1 MQNNIYMRK
10 TILFISF
17 CFFYILN
24 VHGQSVATTESK
36 TLSEL
41 QQSFV
46 DLKFGM
52 FIHFNIPTYAN
63 QDWPD
68 PDMPASEFNPTKL
81 DCDQWAKAAKS
92 AHMKYGCL
100 TTKHHSGFCIWNT
113 QTTDY
118 SVMHSPLK
126 KDVVKEYVDAFRAN
140 GLKVSLYY
148 SILDTHHRIRPNNIN
163 KNSIVFI
170 KAQLKELLTNYGTID
185 ALIFD
190 GWDAPWS
197 RISYDEISFQEIYDW
212 VKQWQPNCLVM
223 DLNSAKYP
231 AGALFYSDI
240 KSYEQNAGQMISK
253 ETNKLPALSCLPLQ
267 ENWFWKTN
275 FPNSKL
281 KSPEFLVKEN
291 LIPFNNAYCNFL
303 LNVAPNKDGLID
315 QNALDALKEMGE
327 LWKDDEK
334 YTVLPK
340 QERPIISHNLA
351 KNKFSESSWSDDM
364 NIMDFGN
371 DDKFSTSWE
380 SNPEVEKPWYEVTL
394 GKDITF
400 NTIAITEGGIPKI
413 TNYTLEYYSFG
424 KWRNLVSG
432 TNTSKAKIIRFSN
445 IKADK
450 VRLKIERSTAPPSIA
465 EFGVYNELL

>member
-1 MQNNIYMRK
+1 MRK
-10 TILFISF
+10 VTLLLCFCLIICTQISA
-17 CFFYILN
+17 
-24 VHGQSVATTESK
+24 QTTTLKETQK
-36 TLSEL
+36 PLSEL

-68 PDMPASEFNPTKL
+68 PDMPATAFNPTKL

-92 AHMKYGCL
+92 AHMTYGCL
-100 TTKHHSGFCIWNT
+100 TTKHHSGFCIWDT
-113 QTTDY
+113 KTTNY
-118 SVMHSPLK
+118 SVMHSSFK
-126 KDVVKEYVDAFRAN
+126 KDVVKEYVNAFRAN

-170 KAQLKELLTNYGTID
+170 KAQLKELLTNYGKID

-197 RISYDEISFQEIYDW
+197 RISYDDISFQEIYNW
-212 VKQWQPNCLVM
+212 VKKWQPNCLVM

-253 ETNKLPALSCLPLQ
+253 QTNTLPALSCLPLQ

-275 FPNSKL
+275 FPNSTL
-281 KSPEFLVKEN
+281 KSSESLVKDN
-291 LIPFNNAYCNFL
+291 LIPLNNAYCNFL
-303 LNVAPNKDGLID
+303 LNVAPNRDGLID
-315 QNALDALKEMGE
+315 QNALDALSEMGK
-327 LWKDDEK
+327 LWENDGN
-334 YTVLPK
+334 YNSLPK
-340 QERPIISHNLA
+340 QELPIISTNLA
-351 KNKFSESSWSDDM
+351 KNKFAESSWSDDM

-371 DDKFSTSWE
+371 DDKFNTSWE
-380 SNPEVEKPWYEVTL
+380 SNPEVKNPWYEVVL
-394 GKDITF
+394 GKDISF
-400 NTIAITEGGIPKI
+400 NTIAITEGGAPKI
-413 TNYTLEYYSFG
+413 TQYILQYYSHG
-424 KWRNLVSG
+424 KWNDIVQGNNL
-432 TNTSKAKIIRFSN
+432 SKTKITRFPN
-445 IKADK
+445 IKGDK
-450 VRLKIERSTAPPSIA
+450 VRIKITRTTSSPSIA
-465 EFGVYNELL
+465 EFGVYNEPNLKK